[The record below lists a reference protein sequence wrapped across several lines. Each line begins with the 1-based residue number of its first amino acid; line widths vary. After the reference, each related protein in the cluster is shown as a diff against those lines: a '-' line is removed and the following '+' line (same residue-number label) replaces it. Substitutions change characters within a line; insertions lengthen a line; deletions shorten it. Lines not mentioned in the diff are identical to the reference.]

1 MNYIIRN
8 EEPKAYRAVE
18 ELTKRAFWNVNMP
31 GCNEHFLLH
40 EIRQHSD
47 FIKELDFVI
56 EVDNKIV
63 ASIIFT
69 RATLT
74 NEKGEV
80 KDVLSFGPISVDPD
94 YQRKGYGK
102 ALMAHTF
109 LLGKKLG
116 YPCVV
121 IFGHPSNYVSSGFK
135 CCKRFSVCL
144 EGDLYPTALL
154 VQVLD
159 DKFFDG
165 KRWYY
170 KESPAFE
177 IDESRYADFDKDF
190 PQMVKQELPGQE
202 EFYIYSKSQVL
213 W

>member
-1 MNYIIRN
+1 MNYTIRN
-8 EEPKAYRAVE
+8 EEPKDYRAVE

-40 EIRQHSD
+40 EIRKHPD
-47 FIKELDFVI
+47 FLKNLDFVI

-63 ASIIFT
+63 ASIAYT
-69 RATLT
+69 RATLSNST
-74 NEKGEV
+74 GET

-102 ALMAHTF
+102 ALMSHTF
-109 LLGKKLG
+109 ELGKKLG

-135 CCKRFSVCL
+135 CCKRFPVCL
-144 EGDLYPTALL
+144 EGDIYPTALM
-154 VQVLD
+154 VKVLD
-159 DKFFDG
+159 DTFFDG
-165 KRWYY
+165 TKWYY
-170 KESPAFE
+170 KDSPAFE
-177 IDESRYADFDKDF
+177 IDDSKFDDFDKDF
-190 PQMVKQELPGQE
+190 PQMKKQELPAQE
-202 EFYIYSKSQVL
+202 EFYIYSKSQVV